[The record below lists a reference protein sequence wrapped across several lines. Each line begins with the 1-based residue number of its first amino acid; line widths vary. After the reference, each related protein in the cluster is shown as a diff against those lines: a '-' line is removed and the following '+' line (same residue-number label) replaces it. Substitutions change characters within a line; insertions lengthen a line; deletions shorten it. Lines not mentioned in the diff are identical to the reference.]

1 MRSVLPLFAF
11 ALAVSAPVM
20 AAETVPVPGFRMVQ
34 LRGGGEVTIVPG
46 PVQRVVIL
54 EGSSQVTE
62 MRVERDGRLR
72 IDACNNRCP
81 QHYRLKVQIQSPRVP
96 DLAISGGG
104 MITTAAGFQPQANLG
119 VAINGG
125 GRIDART
132 VTVGAVSASVNG
144 GGEARLAPRRTLLAV
159 VNGGGLVRYWGNPAV
174 SQTVNGGGAV
184 VRGY

>member
-1 MRSVLPLFAF
+1 MHPYVPMFVA
-11 ALAVSAPVM
+11 ALALSAPVL
-20 AAETVPVPGFRMVQ
+20 APETVPVPAFRNLE
-34 LRGGGEVTIVPG
+34 LRGGGDVVLLPGPAQRVTIV
-46 PVQRVVIL
+46 
-54 EGSSQVTE
+54 EGSSAFTRI
-62 MRVERDGRLR
+62 RVDPHGKLW
-72 IDACNNRCP
+72 IDACNARCP

-132 VTVGAVSASVNG
+132 VTVGAASASVNG
-144 GGEARLAPRRTLLAV
+144 GGEARLAPRRTLSAV